1 MAIKRG
7 SKVETS
13 FGAAS
18 MTDLMFLLLIFL
30 MVATTLINSNALKIL
45 LPQSANQISEKPT
58 ATISVTEKLEY
69 FLDKNPIALSQ
80 IEVALQTKFKGVEK
94 PVIMLNIDK
103 RVSIEELTKLMN
115 IAKRND
121 FVSFL
126 MTSP

>member
-13 FGAAS
+13 FGSAS

-45 LPQSANQISEKPT
+45 LPESSNQISEKPT
-58 ATISVTEKLEY
+58 ATISVTVDLEY
-69 FLDKNPIALSQ
+69 YLDKVPMSISH
-80 IEVALQTKFKGVEK
+80 IESVLRERFEGVDK
-94 PVIMLNIDK
+94 PVVMLNIDK

-115 IAKRND
+115 MAKSND
-121 FVSFL
+121 FVPFL
-126 MTSP
+126 VTKP